1 MNFSDVWDW
10 TFMWQ
15 MSRNFMGTLSPFVMM
30 ITAVGVVGMLL
41 TIVVYLVQ
49 KRGK

>member
-15 MSRNFMGTLSPFVMM
+15 MSRNFVATANPFVMM
-30 ITAVGVVGMLL
+30 IVAVSIAGMILG
-41 TIVVYLVQ
+41 TIVGLFW
-49 KRGK
+49 KKK